1 MRALLLS
8 VVVGVSAVVWA
19 DPSALMRRA
28 ESLYADRHQIAVLE
42 QILALYEQALAED
55 PGNTELLVRLAQHW
69 YEWGVLMP
77 EDKEDEGWRKAAGYA
92 FRALGLSGLDEALR
106 LSNEDFQ
113 AFLASCADGRALLWA
128 GHGWGQLL
136 GKMNPFSAFFALPKI
151 RAIYERAMELAPT
164 YMAGSAYQAYGAL
177 LANLSD
183 YGILFGVKLSQAK
196 PYFEKA
202 IETDPTY
209 LDHYVAYAK
218 EYAVRAKDRALF
230 ESLLRHVLSAPIGDW
245 PFWNNV
251 AKERAAQLLAEIERY
266 FR

>member
-1 MRALLLS
+1 MRKLL
-8 VVVGVSAVVWA
+8 VFAVGVAVVGWA
-19 DPSALMRRA
+19 DPGELVRNAEALLPQRYH
-28 ESLYADRHQIAVLE
+28 LPVLE
-42 QILALYEQALAED
+42 QVIGLYEEALRQAPHD
-55 PGNTELLVRLAQHW
+55 RELLVRLAQHW

-77 EDKEDEGWRKAAGYA
+77 EDLEDQGWRKAADYA

-106 LSNEDFQ
+106 LSNEEFQ
-113 AFLASCADGRALLWA
+113 AFLRNCTDGRALLWA

-151 RAIYERAMELAPT
+151 RAIYERAMELAPE
-164 YMAGSAYQAYGAL
+164 YMAGSAFQAYGAL

-202 IETDPTY
+202 IAIDPTY

-230 ESLLRHVLSAPIGDW
+230 ETLLRHVLEAPIGDW
-245 PFWNNV
+245 PFWNEV
-251 AKERAAQLLAEIERY
+251 AKDRAARFLAEIDRY

>member
-1 MRALLLS
+1 MRTMLLGVTAFAS
-8 VVVGVSAVVWA
+8 VATWA
-19 DPSALMRRA
+19 DSSTLLRQA
-28 ESLYADRHQIAVLE
+28 ESVYVDRYQVPTLE
-42 QILALYEQALAED
+42 QIIYLYEQALAED
-55 PGNTELLVRLAQHW
+55 RGNIEIMIRLAQHW

-77 EDKEDEGWRKAAGYA
+77 EDKEDEGWRKAADYA

-106 LSNEDFQ
+106 LSNEDFHH
-113 AFLASCADGRALLWA
+113 FLSQCTEGRALLWA

-164 YMAGSAYQAYGAL
+164 YMAGSAFQAYGAL

-202 IETDPTY
+202 IETDPTH

-230 ESLLRHVLSAPIGDW
+230 EALLTHVLSAPVGNW
-245 PFWNNV
+245 PFWNRH
-251 AKERAAQLLAEIERY
+251 AKDKAAEYLENIDKY
-266 FR
+266 FP